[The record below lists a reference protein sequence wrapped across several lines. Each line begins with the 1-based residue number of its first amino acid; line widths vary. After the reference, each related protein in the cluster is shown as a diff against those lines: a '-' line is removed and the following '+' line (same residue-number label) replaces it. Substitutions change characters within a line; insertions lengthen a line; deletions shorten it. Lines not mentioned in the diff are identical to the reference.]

1 MFLMSILHIVLAS
14 STDFF
19 ISCYFVSLP
28 GELFKVVTYL
38 CHSTDQ
44 ETKARC
50 GLVTS
55 TGSRDGSQGPGP
67 TSPSPVLA
75 QATLF

>member
-1 MFLMSILHIVLAS
+1 MLFC
-14 STDFF
+14 F
-19 ISCYFVSLP
+19 IARRALQGS
-28 GELFKVVTYL
+28 YL

-55 TGSRDGSQGPGP
+55 TRSRDGSQGPGP
-67 TSPSPVLA
+67 TSPSLVPA